1 MTFPHHSHHS
11 HAITH
16 KTHTHAHASKHCVVP
31 ASLCACCVAVVLF
44 ELLLGNNWHVLM
56 DGFKAATGNFAV
68 RVYFIVFIL
77 ISEVCGCRCIC

>member
-1 MTFPHHSHHS
+1 MTFPHSQAHRHMHMY
-11 HAITH
+11 
-16 KTHTHAHASKHCVVP
+16 THTHLHTHMHTIVVP
-31 ASLCACCVAVVLF
+31 ASLCACCVAVILF

-77 ISEVCGCRCIC
+77 FSEVCGCRCIR